1 MRRALSL
8 RRATRKHHSASSPV
22 LNVVN
27 MTIAVWAAAVFCG
40 IATLL
45 HLVSVAVAVA
55 RCRPRKYP
63 LAPPPEAP
71 PVTIIRPV
79 CGIDNFVEDTLASSF
94 GLAYPHYELVFCV
107 AQPRDPIVP
116 IVRALMEAHPGTPAR
131 LLVGDERISPNPKLN
146 NCVKGWK
153 AAAHDW
159 IIIADSNVLMPRD
172 YIQRLMAAWC
182 PDCGLVCAPPIGS
195 RPGNFWAGLE
205 CAFLNTY
212 QARWQY
218 FADTLGSGFAQGKS
232 MLWWSADLES
242 AGGIRA
248 LGAALAEDAAATKVV
263 RARGLD
269 VNLVDAPFA
278 QPLGCRHLVDVWR
291 RQTRWARLRHVS
303 FPHLFWPELFSGALF
318 PLFAMAFVASM
329 ADVPVAASM
338 GALAA
343 LWYGAEMALARAAG
357 WYCAALYPVQ
367 AALRDLLLPCL
378 WLDGLVGTEFVWRGN
393 QMSIVEDGQ
402 AV

>member
-1 MRRALSL
+1 MRGRHEPPFGVIAP
-8 RRATRKHHSASSPV
+8 SSPV
-22 LNVVN
+22 LNVVT
-27 MTIAVWAAAVFCG
+27 MAIALWAAAAFCG
-40 IATLL
+40 ITTLL

-55 RCRPRKYP
+55 RCRRRKSP

-79 CGIDNFVEDTLASSF
+79 CGVDNFVEDTLTSSF
-94 GLAYPHYELVFCV
+94 GLAYPNYELIFCV

-116 IVRALMEAHPGTPAR
+116 IVRALMAAHPGTRAR

-159 IIIADSNVLMPRD
+159 VIIVDSNVLMPRD
-172 YIQRLMAAWC
+172 YIQRLMAAWR

-218 FADTLGSGFAQGKS
+218 FADTLGSGFAQGKT
-232 MLWWSADLES
+232 MLWRSADLES

-248 LGAALAEDAAATKVV
+248 LATELAEDAAATKVV
-263 RARGLD
+263 RGWGLD

-278 QPLGCRHLVDVWR
+278 QPLGRRRMVDVWR
-291 RQTRWARLRHVS
+291 RQTRWARLRHAS
-303 FPHLFWPELFSGALF
+303 FPHLFWPELLAGALF
-318 PLFAMAFVASM
+318 PLLATAFMASAAEM
-329 ADVPVAASM
+329 PVAASI

-357 WYCAALYPVQ
+357 WHCTALYPVH
-367 AALRDLLLPCL
+367 AALRDLLLPCI
-378 WLDGLVGTEFVWRGN
+378 WFDGLVGTEFVWRGN

-402 AV
+402 PV